1 MEIIDE
7 LQKDIEILERIFK
20 EDLGISENSKRILFG
35 LVEQKKAKLKMAL
48 NENEISTNNTVSM
61 TLADT
66 TNLEREVDI
75 LETVLKED
83 LGISENSKGSLFGL
97 IEEKKSEL
105 IRALAACGI
114 TAKSEGKQI
123 K

>member
-1 MEIIDE
+1 MIDE
-7 LQKDIEILERIFK
+7 LQKDIEVLETIFK

-48 NENEISTNNTVSM
+48 NEISTNNTVSM

-66 TNLEREVDI
+66 TNLEREVDM

-97 IEEKKSEL
+97 IEEKKAEL
-105 IRALAACGI
+105 VRVLAACGI